1 VARRGFGDVV
11 NHGDAALFQALDGE
25 VGRLVSDD
33 DTAELAAA
41 A

>member
-1 VARRGFGDVV
+1 VDHGDV
-11 NHGDAALFQALDGE
+11 ACSKLLDGE
-25 VGRLVSDD
+25 VGGLVSDE

>member
-11 NHGDAALFQALDGE
+11 DHGDVACSKLLDGE
-25 VGRLVSDD
+25 VGGLVSDE